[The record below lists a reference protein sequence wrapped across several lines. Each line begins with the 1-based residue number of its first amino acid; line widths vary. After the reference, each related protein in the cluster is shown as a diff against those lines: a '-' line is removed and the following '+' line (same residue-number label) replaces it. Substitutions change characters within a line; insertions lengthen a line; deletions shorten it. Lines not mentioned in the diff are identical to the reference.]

1 MDEKW
6 MVGKARKGRFRKKS
20 TAQTTRPKVD
30 GPNIKNVSGSKLT
43 FVSWWKSLLLELYY
57 FTSWSSS
64 IPISSLMISLSL
76 CIWWNDQTSEDE
88 FGLYLILYINWSL
101 TVVKLKI
108 EVNLFETLIEVKLGQ

>member
-1 MDEKW
+1 
-6 MVGKARKGRFRKKS
+6 
-20 TAQTTRPKVD
+20 
-30 GPNIKNVSGSKLT
+30 
-43 FVSWWKSLLLELYY
+43 
-57 FTSWSSS
+57 
-64 IPISSLMISLSL
+64 MISLSL

>member
-1 MDEKW
+1 M
-6 MVGKARKGRFRKKS
+6 
-20 TAQTTRPKVD
+20 D
-30 GPNIKNVSGSKLT
+30 GPNIKNVGILN
-43 FVSWWKSLLLELYY
+43 VSFATWWKSLLLGFYY
-57 FTSWSSS
+57 FPSWNSS

>member
-1 MDEKW
+1 ME
-6 MVGKARKGRFRKKS
+6 RSKKM
-20 TAQTTRPKVD
+20 D
-30 GPNIKNVSGSKLT
+30 GPNDSKWTVAISKNVGDPNLT

-88 FGLYLILYINWSL
+88 FRLYLILYINWSL